1 MSYFT
6 KLNPRIFFAFLL
18 MSLAAASPMSFAQ
31 TSAATTQ
38 NIEAN
43 RAAAQKLL
51 ADGMPNEAL
60 QRIEQVIIAAPR
72 DLSARFFRA
81 QILVSLGRGQEV
93 RQELQLMSS
102 LKLSANEQAK
112 VNALLAQIEGQSDPF
127 SGKLTVKLAMGYAD
141 NVNAWPKNGVTKVGG
156 LALPLPDPINQKFDP
171 VSDRVTEGLISF
183 SGKQV
188 LNEQRDFRAKFGFS
202 GKLKEAADTVNAD
215 QKYVAGNFGIEKQFT
230 NGVMIEGGISK
241 SDMNRVN
248 QHKSRDVNS
257 DISATKYHTG
267 ATMRLPY
274 QMRLSYQ
281 FEYAKNDHRNR
292 SGADLSDSKSRT
304 SKLSLGGPAHK
315 KIYLRGSLSHGR
327 TSSDLKTSVAS
338 LANDG
343 KRRVNKHSNSAALL
357 AFSVLPYQQRL
368 IASATYR
375 QSKYKRQYVDD
386 NTRRRDKTWLLSL
399 GYSIDGGE
407 LTPELDK
414 IRFGLDVTHART
426 KSNQAS
432 AEIHSKTYMLSA
444 SRSFDL

>member
-6 KLNPRIFFAFLL
+6 KLNPKIFFAFLL

-72 DLSARFFRA
+72 DLSARFFLA

-171 VSDRVTEGLISF
+171 VSDRVTEGLVTF

-188 LNEQRDFRAKFGFS
+188 LNEQQDVKAKFGFS
-202 GKLKEAADTVNAD
+202 GKLKDAADTVNAD

-241 SDMNRVN
+241 SDLNG
-248 QHKSRDVNS
+248 S
-257 DISATKYHTG
+257 TG
-267 ATMRLPY
+267 V
-274 QMRLSYQ
+274 
-281 FEYAKNDHRNR
+281 KN
-292 SGADLSDSKSRT
+292 A
-304 SKLSLGGPAHK
+304 
-315 KIYLRGSLSHGR
+315 
-327 TSSDLKTSVAS
+327 
-338 LANDG
+338 
-343 KRRVNKHSNSAALL
+343 
-357 AFSVLPYQQRL
+357 
-368 IASATYR
+368 
-375 QSKYKRQYVDD
+375 
-386 NTRRRDKTWLLSL
+386 
-399 GYSIDGGE
+399 
-407 LTPELDK
+407 
-414 IRFGLDVTHART
+414 
-426 KSNQAS
+426 
-432 AEIHSKTYMLSA
+432 M
-444 SRSFDL
+444 